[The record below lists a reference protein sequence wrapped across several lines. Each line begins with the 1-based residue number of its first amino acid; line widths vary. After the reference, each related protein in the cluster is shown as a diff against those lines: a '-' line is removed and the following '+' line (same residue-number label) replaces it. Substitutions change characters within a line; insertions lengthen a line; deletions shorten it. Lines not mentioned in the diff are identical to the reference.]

1 MFFEEYFE
9 YMDDMTAEQYYQFMK
24 LIRDVRF
31 KGCDKDPS
39 EIDDKTI
46 RLAWRAIR
54 PSVLKS
60 ARNARD
66 YRKNKEKL
74 SKADEPVAT
83 IQVEEVQTETKPQT
97 QEPIVNI
104 QTEEPY
110 TQTATPQP
118 SEHQAPVRTNNE
130 WAFDAED
137 DAINY
142 LVDVWSK
149 EGLHTMERQR
159 KYILDA
165 NGYEFK
171 GFITKLKERY
181 NG

>member
-1 MFFEEYFE
+1 MTNESTGILFFEEYFD

-83 IQVEEVQTETKPQT
+83 IQVEEAQTDTKPQT
-97 QEPIVNI
+97 QEPQRVFG
-104 QTEEPY
+104 
-110 TQTATPQP
+110 TQG
-118 SEHQAPVRTNNE
+118 E
-130 WAFDAED
+130 
-137 DAINY
+137 AIDY
-142 LVDVWSK
+142 LVEYSK
-149 EGLHTMERQR
+149 THNKHDTEYERNKICRKYGFNYKSMIDEYMERR
-159 KYILDA
+159 SM
-165 NGYEFK
+165 
-171 GFITKLKERY
+171 T
-181 NG
+181 

>member
-39 EIDDKTI
+39 EIDDKTV

-74 SKADEPVAT
+74 SKADEPTAA
-83 IQVEEVQTETKPQT
+83 IQVEEIQIDTNPQT
-97 QEPIVNI
+97 QEPQRVFG
-104 QTEEPY
+104 
-110 TQTATPQP
+110 TQG
-118 SEHQAPVRTNNE
+118 E
-130 WAFDAED
+130 
-137 DAINY
+137 AIDY
-142 LVDVWSK
+142 LVEYGKTHSK
-149 EGLHTMERQR
+149 HDTEYERNKICREYGFNYKSMIDEYMERR
-159 KYILDA
+159 A
-165 NGYEFK
+165 R
-171 GFITKLKERY
+171 T
-181 NG
+181 